1 MISIRIVLRLTSRP
15 FNVYALIDQGRL
27 NPEVVTNSELHV
39 KMKEVSNVWPR
50 RRKDSEEI
58 WQVKFDGE
66 TPHFYNSNNTLM
78 RKEFKFIST
87 EHYINVLNISIVVRL
102 GH

>member
-27 NPEVVTNSELHV
+27 NPEVVTNSKLHV

-50 RRKDSEEI
+50 RRKDSGEI
-58 WQVKFDGE
+58 LQVKFDGE
-66 TPHFYNSNNTLM
+66 TPHF
-78 RKEFKFIST
+78 
-87 EHYINVLNISIVVRL
+87 
-102 GH
+102 